1 MLGLAAAQAC
11 DGQLDAAVEGLREAA
26 VVLADH
32 HRQGDA
38 MSLYARALMLD
49 PNRLEIHLD
58 VALLEKAMGR
68 HDVAVSRIEC
78 VADRF
83 ISQGKADEAARLLR
97 HLASWEDEAP
107 PPPST
112 ETVVCS
118 TFLLRP
124 DGTPFMDDPS
134 PEPAPEQHIE
144 RAVSAPIVLDPFAN
158 HDDDDDDDEYE
169 PEPDFETEV
178 TTVASLP
185 LAPPRPPPRVVNGKF
200 RLERAPRPGMSRPS
214 PSPVKVQGAVGE
226 AGQSLRSGTILS
238 RTPSASRGGPPQPPR
253 NAPRVP
259 PRRSGESVVVR
270 RTLRT
275 DIEEEVT
282 QRLRRV
288 L

>member
-26 VVLADH
+26 SVLVDH
-32 HRQGDA
+32 DRHGDA
-38 MSLYARALMLD
+38 MSLYARAIMLD
-49 PNRLEIHLD
+49 PSCLEIHLD

-68 HDVAVSRIEC
+68 HDVAVRRIEG

-83 ISQGKADEAARLLR
+83 ISQGQADEAAWLLR
-97 HLASWEDEAP
+97 ELASWEDEAPP

-124 DGTPFMDDPS
+124 DGTPFMAEPD

-144 RAVSAPIVLDPFAN
+144 RAVSAPIVLDPFAA
-158 HDDDDDDDEYE
+158 HDDDDYVHE
-169 PEPDFETEV
+169 PEPAFETEV
-178 TTVASLP
+178 TTIASLP
-185 LAPPRPPPRVVNGKF
+185 TGPERPPARVVNGKF

-214 PSPVKVQGAVGE
+214 SSAPKVQGAVLEDGR
-226 AGQSLRSGTILS
+226 SCRSGTIVS
-238 RTPSASRGGPPQPPR
+238 RASSPSRAAPPKPPR
-253 NAPRVP
+253 TA

-270 RTLRT
+270 RTLRN
-275 DIEEEVT
+275 DIEEEIT

-288 L
+288 R